1 MNEINTTK
9 NALLEEIR
17 NILRSARKNAY
28 SAVNTAMVQAYWMI
42 GKTIVEHELNGNE
55 RAEYG
60 KATLQSLSA
69 SLSEEFGKGFSVR
82 TLQQMK
88 KFYCLFPNTNAL
100 RSQLNWTHYRSLLRV
115 DDENARNWY
124 I

>member
-1 MNEINTTK
+1 MNEINTTE

-69 SLSEEFGKGFSVR
+69 SL
-82 TLQQMK
+82 
-88 KFYCLFPNTNAL
+88 P
-100 RSQLNWTHYRSLLRV
+100 
-115 DDENARNWY
+115 
-124 I
+124 